1 MSAAQAAS
9 GTFDIYDNGEY
20 LSRNPGWHV
29 EHSAWK
35 VGHIN
40 RILSRNRV
48 RPATVAEI
56 GCGAG
61 EVLRLF
67 QTHCGHT
74 CECWG
79 FDISPQAI
87 ELARPRSTETLHFQ
101 QIQLADVRGKFDLAM
116 VLDVIEHVENEFDF
130 LRQLHS
136 RAHRVLLHVP
146 LDLSAQS
153 VVRSKPL
160 TALRDAHGHLHYY
173 TKETALRMLEDTGFE
188 IVDYHYTSMAT
199 EFPCDVATRRLL
211 CWPRRLLLRLN
222 QDLAAKLLGG
232 CSLMI
237 LARPIS

>member
-1 MSAAQAAS
+1 MSAEQAGGAV
-9 GTFDIYDNGEY
+9 FDIYGNGEY
-20 LSRNPGWHV
+20 LNRNPGWHV

-35 VGHIN
+35 VSHLD
-40 RILSRNRV
+40 RIVARNSLQ
-48 RPATVAEI
+48 PATVCSI

-67 QTHCGHT
+67 QAHRDHP

-87 ELARPRSTETLHFQ
+87 ELAMPRATETLHFEQ
-101 QIQLADVRGKFDLAM
+101 VDIADVRGKFDLAM
-116 VLDVIEHVENEFDF
+116 VLDVVEHVENPFEF
-130 LRQLHS
+130 LRQLRS

-173 TKETALRMLEDTGFE
+173 TKETVLRMLEDTGFKV
-188 IVDYHYTSMAT
+188 VDYHYTSMAM
-199 EFPCDVATRRLL
+199 ELPCDVLTRKLL
-211 CWPRRLLLRLN
+211 RWPRKLLFRLN
-222 QDLAAKLLGG
+222 QDLASKLLGG